1 MSLTLNLTPEIE
13 QHLEQKARELGV
25 SIEDYAL
32 KLLADLVLTS
42 EKSLNLSDST
52 LNSCDLVTALDKRFS
67 HIDIIELPEISRD
80 AIRDLPNFTE

>member
-13 QHLEQKARELGV
+13 QHLEQKATELGV

-32 KLLADLVLTS
+32 KLLADLVLNS
-42 EKSLNLSDST
+42 ETSLNLSDSKF
-52 LNSCDLVTALDKRFS
+52 NSCDLVTALDKRFS
-67 HIDIIELPEISRD
+67 HIDIIELPEIYRD